1 MLGSARPG
9 KDVKLTGEC
18 DGWFLVGD
26 GNLPSFVPLCDP
38 LAVGSYAIH
47 LLKMLLFKW
56 DRPKDWID
64 WVVEIL
70 LLICFIIAVLSVCGI
85 CLPVL
90 VMNIATVISLTLF
103 SAAW

>member
-1 MLGSARPG
+1 MPVLG
-9 KDVKLTGEC
+9 KTLNLLENVTG
-18 DGWFLVGD
+18 GSSLVMAICQV
-26 GNLPSFVPLCDP
+26 FVPLCDP

-47 LLKMLLFKW
+47 LLKMLLFKL

-70 LLICFIIAVLSVCGI
+70 QLFCFFIAVLLVCGI